1 MAGHSEEAAMAWML
15 GSLIALVGAWVA
27 APTLRTLLHRDFEP
41 SRRSDARV
49 FWAQQ
54 SSHP

>member
-1 MAGHSEEAAMAWML
+1 MPWML
-15 GSLIALVGAWVA
+15 LVAVVLFGLWVA
-27 APTLRTLLHRDFEP
+27 APTLRTLLSRDFEP
-41 SRRSDARV
+41 TRRSDGSV